1 MDRFIQQIRYPYTF
15 FYLVWS
21 LLIPSCAH
29 GYTFQRE
36 LGTSLMDHPVVETLT
51 SNAGYAGSI
60 PDEEVKIPHASGA
73 KKEKT

>member
-1 MDRFIQQIRYPYTF
+1 METTSIKELSRNFCGGP
-15 FYLVWS
+15 VGKS
-21 LLIPSCAH
+21 LP
-29 GYTFQRE
+29 
-36 LGTSLMDHPVVETLT
+36 